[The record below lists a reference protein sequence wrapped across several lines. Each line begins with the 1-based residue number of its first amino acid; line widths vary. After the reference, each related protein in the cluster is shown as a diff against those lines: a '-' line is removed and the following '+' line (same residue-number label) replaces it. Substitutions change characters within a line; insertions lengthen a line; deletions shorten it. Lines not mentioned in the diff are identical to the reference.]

1 MTERQHK
8 GNKPDNVQAAV
19 EPTTS
24 QLQVRRPKYGHN
36 VDVYDKQNRQQDG
49 EKYHHI
55 VGKTRAKPAIKR

>member
-8 GNKPDNVQAAV
+8 GNKPDNVQAPV

-36 VDVYDKQNRQQDG
+36 VGVYDKQNRQQDG

-55 VGKTRAKPAIKR
+55 VCLLYTSDAADE